1 MAKLRVGNIDPQSG
15 TNLTLGTT
23 GDSVTVSSTELRV
36 NTFKDAGGNTLW
48 TSNGSGSL
56 SSINSSLAG
65 GGLVLLNTQTAS
77 GSSTVEI
84 TQNIDSTYDEYIV
97 VVTNWHTSSD
107 NVWLRFQAGSGYNSN
122 TSTTFWKAHQ
132 NPTGNGSASSDST
145 VNGFGTTSKIRIMQG
160 QSNSTAE
167 TMGGIFHIFQPS
179 RTDIY
184 KKWFWETI
192 GIYETPG
199 VVSNY
204 LGGIFNSNN
213 AIDSI
218 EFSQSGGNIDGGTFQ
233 LFGVG

>member
-48 TSNGSGSL
+48 TSNGSGTL
-56 SSINSSLAG
+56 SSINSGLAG
-65 GGLVLLNTQTAS
+65 GGLVLLSTTEAT
-77 GSSTVEI
+77 GATTVEI
-84 TQNIDSTYDEYIV
+84 TSNIDSTYDEYIV
-97 VVTNWHTSSD
+97 VVNNWHTSSD
-107 NVWLRFQAGSGYNSN
+107 NVWLRWQGAAGYNKSAS
-122 TSTTFWKAHQ
+122 TSFWKAQ
-132 NPTGNGSASSDST
+132 QSNTGNGSASADPT
-145 VNGFGTTSKIRIMQG
+145 VNGWQSTNKIRVMQG
-160 QSNSTAE
+160 QSNATAE
-167 TMGGIFHIFQPS
+167 TMGGILHLFQPS
-179 RTDIY
+179 RTDI
-184 KKWFWETI
+184 KIKWFWETI
-192 GIYETPG
+192 GIYEAPS

-204 LGGIFNSNN
+204 LGGTFDATG

>member
-122 TSTTFWKAHQ
+122 TGYNSAKEVKSKAR
-132 NPTGNGSASSDST
+132 
-145 VNGFGTTSKIRIMQG
+145 K
-160 QSNSTAE
+160 
-167 TMGGIFHIFQPS
+167 
-179 RTDIY
+179 
-184 KKWFWETI
+184 
-192 GIYETPG
+192 
-199 VVSNY
+199 
-204 LGGIFNSNN
+204 
-213 AIDSI
+213 
-218 EFSQSGGNIDGGTFQ
+218 
-233 LFGVG
+233 

>member
-1 MAKLRVGNIDPQSG
+1 MGKLRSSNIDPQSG

-48 TSNGSGSL
+48 TSNGSGTL
-56 SSINSSLAG
+56 SSVNSSLAG
-65 GGLVLLNTQTAS
+65 GGLVLLNTQTAT
-77 GSSTVEI
+77 GATTVEI
-84 TQNIDSTYDEYIV
+84 TSGIDSTYDEYMV

-107 NVWLRFQAGSGYNSN
+107 NVWLQFQAGTGYNSN
-122 TSTTFWKAHQ
+122 TTTSFWKAQQ
-132 NPTGNGSASSDST
+132 NPTGNGSAGSD
-145 VNGFGTTSKIRIMQG
+145 KIRIMQG
-160 QSNSTAE
+160 QSNATAE

-204 LGGIFNSNN
+204 LGGIFNANG

-218 EFSQSGGNIDGGTFQ
+218 EFSQSAGNIDGGTFQ

>member
-1 MAKLRVGNIDPQSG
+1 MGKLRSSNIDPQSG

-36 NTFKDAGGNTLW
+36 NTFKDVGGNTLW

-65 GGLVLLNTQTAS
+65 GGLVLLSTTEAT
-77 GSSTVEI
+77 GATTVEI
-84 TQNIDSTYDEYIV
+84 TSNIDNTYDEYMV
-97 VVTNWHTSSD
+97 VVTNWHTSTD
-107 NVWLRFQAGSGYNSN
+107 NVWLQFQAGTGYNSN
-122 TSTTFWKAHQ
+122 TTTSFWKAQQ
-132 NPTGNGSASSDST
+132 NPTGNGSAGSDAT
-145 VNGFGTTSKIRIMQG
+145 VNGWQDTSKIRIMQG
-160 QSNSTAE
+160 QSSAAAE

-204 LGGIFNSNN
+204 LGGIFNANA
-213 AIDSI
+213 AIDAI
-218 EFSQSGGNIDGGTFQ
+218 EFSQSSGNIDGGTFQ

>member
-1 MAKLRVGNIDPQSG
+1 MGKLRSSNIDPQSG

-36 NTFKDAGGNTLW
+36 NTFKDVGGNTLW
-48 TSNGSGSL
+48 TSNGSGTL

-65 GGLVLLNTQTAS
+65 GGMVLLSTTEAT
-77 GSSTVEI
+77 GATTVEI
-84 TQNIDSTYDEYIV
+84 TSNIDNTYDEYIV
-97 VVTNWHTSSD
+97 AVTNWHTSSD
-107 NVWLRFQAGSGYNSN
+107 NVWLQFQAGTGYNAN
-122 TSTTFWKAHQ
+122 TTTTFWKAQ
-132 NPTGNGSASSDST
+132 QPDTGNGSASADST
-145 VNGFGTTSKIRIMQG
+145 VNGWESTSKIRIMQG
-160 QSNSTAE
+160 QSNATAE

-192 GIYETPG
+192 GIYEDPS

-204 LGGIFNSNN
+204 LGGIFNSNG
-213 AIDSI
+213 AIDAI
-218 EFSQSGGNIDGGTFQ
+218 EFSQSAGNIDGGTFQ